1 MIKSKLMKQHIFFL
15 YHKYHHLILYGIIGS
30 FSSSLDFI
38 IYTLLVEAFGFMYV
52 LANSISILAGITTSF
67 FMNRNFNFKVKDHTT
82 RRFTIF
88 LLVGLSG
95 LLISNIILYICVD
108 IMAIDK
114 IISKLLSIIFV
125 VFFQFLVNK
134 YVTFKQSD
142 NE

>member
-1 MIKSKLMKQHIFFL
+1 MKQHIFFL